1 MLTRKAKYALRALV
15 VLARTPGQPAPAHRI
30 AREARVPEKFLETI
44 LVELR
49 LGGYVESRRGLQG
62 GHVLAQPAEAI
73 AVGDLIRCIDGPIAP
88 LRCASVTAYEPCADC
103 PDPARCAVRDLMA
116 DVREAMSGVLDH
128 RSLRQLTDHAA
139 ALGPLLTDGSPPT
152 TDPSESP

>member
-15 VLARTPGQPAPAHRI
+15 VLARNPGQPMPAHRI

-49 LGGYVESRRGLQG
+49 LGGFVESRRGLQG
-62 GHVLAQPAEAI
+62 GHALARPAESM

-88 LRCASVTAYEPCADC
+88 LRCASVTAFEPCSDC

-116 DVREAMSGVLDH
+116 DVREAMSNVLDR
-128 RSLRQLTDHAA
+128 RSLRVLADHAA
-139 ALGPLLTDGSPPT
+139 ALEPLLID
-152 TDPSESP
+152 

>member
-49 LGGYVESRRGLQG
+49 QGGYVESRRGLQG
-62 GHVLAQPAEAI
+62 I
-73 AVGDLIRCIDGPIAP
+73 WSSSPIFAN
-88 LRCASVTAYEPCADC
+88 DMG
-103 PDPARCAVRDLMA
+103 AVRW
-116 DVREAMSGVLDH
+116 
-128 RSLRQLTDHAA
+128 Q
-139 ALGPLLTDGSPPT
+139 
-152 TDPSESP
+152 

>member
-15 VLARTPGQPAPAHRI
+15 VLARNPGQPAPAHRI

-49 LGGYVESRRGLQG
+49 VAGFIESRRGLQG
-62 GHVLAQPAEAI
+62 GHVLARSATAI
-73 AVGDLIRCIDGPIAP
+73 RVGDLIRCIDGPLAP

-128 RSLRQLTDHAA
+128 RSLQQLAEHAA
-139 ALGPLLTDGSPPT
+139 SLDAVLAD
-152 TDPSESP
+152 

>member
-15 VLARTPGQPAPAHRI
+15 VLARNPGQPAPAHRI

-49 LGGYVESRRGLQG
+49 LGGFIESRRGLLG
-62 GHVLAQPAEAI
+62 GHVLARPAADI
-73 AVGDLIRCIDGPIAP
+73 AVGDLIRCIEGPLAP

-116 DVREAMSGVLDH
+116 DVRDAMSGVLDR
-128 RSLRQLTDHAA
+128 RSLQQLAEHSA
-139 ALGPLLTDGSPPT
+139 ALEPVLAG
-152 TDPSESP
+152 

>member
-15 VLARTPGQPAPAHRI
+15 VLARNPGQPMPAHRI

-49 LGGYVESRRGLQG
+49 LGGYVESRRGLLG
-62 GHVLAQPAEAI
+62 GHVLARPAEDI

-88 LRCASVTAYEPCADC
+88 LRCASVTAFEPC
-103 PDPARCAVRDLMA
+103 RLLS
-116 DVREAMSGVLDH
+116 RE
-128 RSLRQLTDHAA
+128 
-139 ALGPLLTDGSPPT
+139 
-152 TDPSESP
+152 

>member
-15 VLARTPGQPAPAHRI
+15 VLARNPGQPMPAHRI

-49 LGGYVESRRGLQG
+49 LGGFVESRRGLQG
-62 GHVLAQPAEAI
+62 GHALARPAESI

-88 LRCASVTAYEPCADC
+88 LRCASVTAFEPCTDC

-128 RSLRQLTDHAA
+128 RSLRALAEHAA
-139 ALGPLLTDGSPPT
+139 ALEPLLVD
-152 TDPSESP
+152 